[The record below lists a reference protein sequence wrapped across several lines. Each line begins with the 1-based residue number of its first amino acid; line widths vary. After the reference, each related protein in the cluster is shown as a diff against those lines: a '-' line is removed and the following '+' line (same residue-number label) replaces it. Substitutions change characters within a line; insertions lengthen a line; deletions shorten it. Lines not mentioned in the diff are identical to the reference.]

1 MVDVLESCFDVIHDF
16 YAFYII
22 SALGILNFVHFLQ
35 SGHKVVTDRRTDGPT
50 DGPTDRPTDGP
61 TDRPTDRP
69 SVGPPHPRV
78 DSYLQRFTDSPL
90 FPPWLLDACM
100 TKGTLQ

>member
-35 SGHKVVTDRRTDGPT
+35 SGHRRTDRQTDTPSYRDADTPSYRDARTHLKTLQKRDRTLAIDERTYRWTYGCT
-50 DGPTDRPTDGP
+50 DGCTDVQTDV
-61 TDRPTDRP
+61 R
-69 SVGPPHPRV
+69 
-78 DSYLQRFTDSPL
+78 
-90 FPPWLLDACM
+90 
-100 TKGTLQ
+100 